1 MLLHMLWFSSIQKK
15 FYPITSS
22 FRSKQGLFTDLCYSC
37 SNNVINRAN
46 IYFVMRKA
54 PRFILLLL
62 LPFFISFCHPQKVIY
77 LDNIGD
83 AEINKTVDDL
93 EPVIQK
99 NDLLSITVSSP
110 NPAATQIFNPSNT
123 INVPSQANGYL
134 VNQQGFIEFPLLGL
148 VKAAGLTK
156 KQLKESIA
164 KTIVQNQLLVD
175 PVVTVRYLNFKV
187 TVLGEVAKPSVL
199 TVADEKISLLE
210 ALGLAG
216 DMTIYARRDNVLVI
230 REEAGKRITK
240 RLDLTS
246 RDLFNS
252 PYYYLKS
259 NDIVYVEPGK
269 AKAAS
274 ASTTRQWIP
283 IILSTLSVIGLLVWR
298 FRR

>member
-1 MLLHMLWFSSIQKK
+1 MK
-15 FYPITSS
+15 
-22 FRSKQGLFTDLCYSC
+22 
-37 SNNVINRAN
+37 
-46 IYFVMRKA
+46 KA
-54 PRFILLLL
+54 PRSVLLLF
-62 LPFFISFCHPQKVIY
+62 LPFLVCFCTPQKVIY

-83 AEINKTVDDL
+83 AEITKTIDDL

-110 NPAATQIFNPSNT
+110 NPTATQVFNPSN
-123 INVPSQANGYL
+123 SSAQATGYL
-134 VNQQGFIEFPLLGL
+134 VNQQGFIEFPLLGSI
-148 VKAAGLTK
+148 KAAGLTK
-156 KQLKESIA
+156 KQLRENIA
-164 KTIVQNQLLVD
+164 KAIVQNQLLID
-175 PVVTVRYLNFKV
+175 PIVAVRYLNYKI

-199 TVADEKISLLE
+199 TVPDEKISLLE

-216 DMTIYARRDNVLVI
+216 DMTIFARRDNVLVI

-269 AKAAS
+269 AKAATASNAKTWLPVIMS
-274 ASTTRQWIP
+274 ALSFVGL
-283 IILSTLSVIGLLVWR
+283 IIWR
-298 FRR
+298 FSR